1 MHLAASECSQAFC
14 HCSSY
19 GEHFSLGCWGTPDA
33 FVLRLF
39 SSCVKSVEDKDLSVE
54 GWIHSVGH
62 TANISILQAPTV
74 EKQTNAFCSH
84 SPHRWSCGGKLAG
97 ETLIISS
104 RFDLTTLTSELWLWQ
119 APKWWKKS
127 MLGTWGQFLHLCTF
141 SQKRRMKT
149 DPNKAGHASSPSSLD
164 YSEWKHNDVA
174 SLTTLIVLQRD
185 TLTPGINCLPEN
197 GAKDLKCARAQ
208 TPLDLLTSKN
218 QDICQTTGCPKLPTY
233 RTAVTKS
240 EGWDLSV

>member
-1 MHLAASECSQAFC
+1 MHLAASECSQAFR

-19 GEHFSLGCWGTPDA
+19 GEHFSLGCRGTPDA

-62 TANISILQAPTV
+62 TANSSILQAPTV

-104 RFDLTTLTSELWLWQ
+104 RFDLTTLTSELWPWQ
-119 APKWWKKS
+119 APKWWRKKKTCWELEDNS
-127 MLGTWGQFLHLCTF
+127 YTCAL
-141 SQKRRMKT
+141 SPKREEWKQN
-149 DPNKAGHASSPSSLD
+149 PNKVGHASSPSSLD

-240 EGWDLSV
+240 EG